1 MAQRLI
7 FFKDHLRAALTMGTT
22 RAQHERNLH
31 PSHRRGSPHRR
42 REPLCARKR
51 TFSCDFNHPDITRT
65 KRWKQPCQ
73 CKMQAWITKHTGS
86 AAEIFQRSP
95 PRSVPPI
102 DAGSHFMREN
112 TLFRAISN
120 TQTSLGQSVGSRIT
134 KHNGTRMTFSLSVP
148 RSLDYQTS
156 FDKYVYAYAYVYVY
170 VYEFIYILYIS
181 IYFHLYTNSVF
192 IAGFPAKLSRLRWSN
207 DPAGGLQVVPCAECP
222 AGQTWSG
229 SSCDQCTAWSLIF
242 WVISTSVGWLGI
254 LRNVGYVGYSTL
266 KNKTD
271 LKLTYEY
278 LRHKQ
283 IDKTKI
289 WGRLCLFL
297 IFLNTLKHHLGDGPC
312 LD

>member
-102 DAGSHFMREN
+102 DAGSHYAR
-112 TLFRAISN
+112 
-120 TQTSLGQSVGSRIT
+120 
-134 KHNGTRMTFSLSVP
+134 KHTFSCDFKHP
-148 RSLDYQTS
+148 DITRTKRWKQDHQTQWHTHDI
-156 FDKYVYAYAYVYVY
+156 FIVRTT
-170 VYEFIYILYIS
+170 EF
-181 IYFHLYTNSVF
+181 
-192 IAGFPAKLSRLRWSN
+192 RLPN
-207 DPAGGLQVVPCAECP
+207 
-222 AGQTWSG
+222 
-229 SSCDQCTAWSLIF
+229 
-242 WVISTSVGWLGI
+242 
-254 LRNVGYVGYSTL
+254 
-266 KNKTD
+266 
-271 LKLTYEY
+271 
-278 LRHKQ
+278 
-283 IDKTKI
+283 
-289 WGRLCLFL
+289 FL
-297 IFLNTLKHHLGDGPC
+297 
-312 LD
+312 